1 MSKYPH
7 VLSPLVV
14 RGHVL
19 KNRLEV
25 SNSLPHFL
33 QGNEPFPAESVI
45 THYANNAKAGAAI
58 VTCMGI
64 NNFSRD
70 MIVPME
76 ADFTHF
82 PDFDLYNPACQN
94 YLMQMADAIHY
105 HGAVACMGF
114 FVGPPSGY
122 PLQKPDGSLEILRL
136 SDIANSRPLSEEEVD
151 PFGQSDMMT
160 RSVKAALLNTTP
172 EHMEFI
178 ADSLAQQVKILK
190 FLDFDM
196 VSIHLCYRG
205 QLPTQFLSPL
215 TNTRKDEY
223 GGSLENRAKFP
234 LMCLKKI
241 REAAG
246 RDMIVEILF
255 SGEEPEGGYTMD
267 EGVEFLKMAEP
278 YVDIVQFRAGEA
290 DPNHPIPFEQE
301 HTPFL
306 KYAENAKK
314 KGLKMKVACVGGFHY
329 FDDVEAAVAEGKV
342 DIVSAAR
349 AFISNPN
356 YVQLMQ
362 EGRADDLVPCLRCN
376 KCHGRGPHDPF
387 VSVCSVNPRIGIEH
401 RLDVLESP
409 AQPGMRIAVI
419 GGGPAGM
426 KTAMDLCDRGHKVTL
441 YEAEDHLGGAIY
453 HADFVPFK
461 WTLRDFKQYLIHQV
475 EKRPIDV
482 KLNTRATPEMVQAEG
497 FDMVISALGASPAKP
512 PIPGLDKPHVMVAT
526 ESMIHPET
534 VGHNVVVIGGGE
546 VGVEA
551 GMNLAQKGHEVTVL
565 EMTHMLAPESTA
577 IHYYSM
583 FKDAW
588 EKLPGFHSVVKAT
601 VTAVEDDKVTY
612 LDADGVEH
620 AIPCDS
626 VVISLGMR
634 AKTDEAL
641 AFSSTADRFAIIG
654 DCKKPATV
662 QQAMRQAYAVA
673 HSI

>member
-7 VLSPLVV
+7 VLSPLVI

-45 THYANNAKAGAAI
+45 THYANKAKAGAAI

-105 HGAVACMGF
+105 HGSLACMGF

-136 SDIANSRPLSEEEVD
+136 SDIANSRPISEEEVD

-160 RSVKAALLNTTP
+160 RSVQAALLNTTP
-172 EHMEFI
+172 EHMAFI
-178 ADSLAQQVKILK
+178 AESLAQQVRILK

-215 TNTRKDEY
+215 TNNRKDEY

-234 LMCLKKI
+234 LLCLKKI

-278 YVDIVQFRAGEA
+278 YVDVVQFRASEA
-290 DPNHPIPFEQE
+290 DPNHPIPFELE

-349 AFISNPN
+349 AFISNPD

-387 VSVCSVNPRIGIEH
+387 VSVCSVNPKIGIEH

-409 AQPGMRIAVI
+409 ALPSMRIAVI

-426 KTAMDLCDRGHKVTL
+426 KAAMELSDRGHKVTL
-441 YEAEDHLGGAIY
+441 YEADDHLGGAIY
-453 HADFVPFK
+453 HADFVEFK
-461 WTLRDFKQYLIHQV
+461 WTLRDFKNYLIHQV
-475 EKRPIDV
+475 EKRPIEV
-482 KLNTRATPEMVQAEG
+482 KLNTRATPEIIQAEG
-497 FDMVISALGASPAKP
+497 YDMIISALGASPAKP

-526 ESMIHPET
+526 ESMIHPEK

-551 GMNLAQKGHEVTVL
+551 GMNLAAKGHEVTVL

-583 FKDAW
+583 FQDAW
-588 EKLPGFHSVVKAT
+588 QKLPGFHSVVKAT
-601 VTAVEDDKVTY
+601 VTGVEDDKVTY
-612 LDADGVEH
+612 KDADGVEH
-620 AIPCDS
+620 AIPCDN

-634 AKTDEAL
+634 AKMDEAL
-641 AFSSTADRFAIIG
+641 AFSGIADRFAIIG

-662 QQAMRQAYAVA
+662 QQAMRQAYAIS
-673 HSI
+673 HSV

>member
-1 MSKYPH
+1 MNKYPH

-45 THYANNAKAGAAI
+45 THYANKAKAGAAI

-601 VTAVEDDKVTY
+601 VTAVEDDRVTY
-612 LDADGVEH
+612 LDAEGVEH

-641 AFSSTADRFAIIG
+641 AFSGTADRFAIIG

>member
-1 MSKYPH
+1 MNKYPH

-45 THYANNAKAGAAI
+45 THYANKAKAGAAI

-512 PIPGLDKPHVMVAT
+512 PITGLDKPHVMVAT

-601 VTAVEDDKVTY
+601 VTAVEDDRVTY
-612 LDADGVEH
+612 LDAEGVEH

-641 AFSSTADRFAIIG
+641 AFSNTADRFAIIG

>member
-45 THYANNAKAGAAI
+45 THYANKAKAGAAI

-349 AFISNPN
+349 ACISNPN

-612 LDADGVEH
+612 LDAEGVEH

>member
-7 VLSPLVV
+7 VLSPLVI

-45 THYANNAKAGAAI
+45 THYANKAKAGAAI

-105 HGAVACMGF
+105 HGSLACMGF

-136 SDIANSRPLSEEEVD
+136 SDIANSRPISEEEVD

-178 ADSLAQQVKILK
+178 AESLAQQVRILK

-215 TNTRKDEY
+215 TNNRKDEY

-234 LMCLKKI
+234 LLCLKKI

-278 YVDIVQFRAGEA
+278 YVDVVQFRAGEA
-290 DPNHPIPFEQE
+290 DPNHPIPFELE

-349 AFISNPN
+349 AFISNPD

-387 VSVCSVNPRIGIEH
+387 VSVCSVNPKIGIEH

-409 AQPGMRIAVI
+409 ALPSMRIAVI

-426 KTAMDLCDRGHKVTL
+426 KAAMELSDRGHKVTL
-441 YEAEDHLGGAIY
+441 YEADDHLGGAIY
-453 HADFVPFK
+453 HADFVEFK
-461 WTLRDFKQYLIHQV
+461 WTLRDFKNYLIHQV
-475 EKRPIDV
+475 EKRPIEV
-482 KLNTRATPEMVQAEG
+482 KLNTRATPELIQAEG
-497 FDMVISALGASPAKP
+497 YDMIISALGASPAKP

-526 ESMIHPET
+526 ESMIHPEK

-551 GMNLAQKGHEVTVL
+551 GMNLAAKGHEVTVL

-583 FKDAW
+583 FQDAW
-588 EKLPGFHSVVKAT
+588 QKLPGFHSVVKAT
-601 VTAVEDDKVTY
+601 VTGVEDDKVTY
-612 LDADGVEH
+612 KDADGVEH
-620 AIPCDS
+620 AIPCDN

-634 AKTDEAL
+634 AKMDEAL
-641 AFSSTADRFAIIG
+641 AFSGIADRFAIIG

-662 QQAMRQAYAVA
+662 QQAMRQAYAIS
-673 HSI
+673 HSV

>member
-7 VLSPLVV
+7 VLSPLVI

-45 THYANNAKAGAAI
+45 THYANKAKAGAAI

-82 PDFDLYNPACQN
+82 PDYDLYNPACQN

-105 HGAVACMGF
+105 HGALACMGF

-136 SDIANSRPLSEEEVD
+136 SDIANSRPISEEEVD

-178 ADSLAQQVKILK
+178 AESLAQQVKILK

-215 TNTRKDEY
+215 TNNRKDEY

-234 LMCLKKI
+234 LLCLKKI

-278 YVDIVQFRAGEA
+278 YVDVVQFRAGEA
-290 DPNHPIPFEQE
+290 DPNHPIPFELE

-349 AFISNPN
+349 AFISNPD

-387 VSVCSVNPRIGIEH
+387 VSVCSVNPKIGIEH

-409 AQPGMRIAVI
+409 ALPSMRIAVI

-426 KTAMDLCDRGHKVTL
+426 KAAMELSDRGHKVTL
-441 YEAEDHLGGAIY
+441 YEADDHLGGAIY
-453 HADFVPFK
+453 HADFVEFK
-461 WTLRDFKQYLIHQV
+461 WTLRDFKNYLIHQV
-475 EKRPIDV
+475 EKRPIEV
-482 KLNTRATPEMVQAEG
+482 KLNTRATPEMIQAEG
-497 FDMVISALGASPAKP
+497 YDMIISALGASPAKP

-526 ESMIHPET
+526 DSMIHPEK

-551 GMNLAQKGHEVTVL
+551 GMNLAAKGHEVTVL

-583 FKDAW
+583 FQDAW
-588 EKLPGFHSVVKAT
+588 QKLPGFHSVVKAT
-601 VTAVEDDKVTY
+601 VTGVEDDKVTY
-612 LDADGVEH
+612 KDADGVEH
-620 AIPCDS
+620 AIPCDN

-634 AKTDEAL
+634 AKMDEAL
-641 AFSSTADRFAIIG
+641 AFSGIADRFAIIG

-662 QQAMRQAYAVA
+662 QQAMRQAYAIS
-673 HSI
+673 HSV

>member
-45 THYANNAKAGAAI
+45 THYANKAKAGAAI

-482 KLNTRATPEMVQAEG
+482 KLNTHATPEMVQAEG

-601 VTAVEDDKVTY
+601 VTAVEDDRVTY
-612 LDADGVEH
+612 LDAEGVEH

-641 AFSSTADRFAIIG
+641 AFSNTADRFAIIG

>member
-7 VLSPLVV
+7 VLSPLVI

-45 THYANNAKAGAAI
+45 THYANKAKAGAAI

-105 HGAVACMGF
+105 HGSLACMGF

-136 SDIANSRPLSEEEVD
+136 SDIANSRPISEEEVD

-178 ADSLAQQVKILK
+178 AESLAQQVRILK

-215 TNTRKDEY
+215 TNNRKDEY

-234 LMCLKKI
+234 LLCLKKI

-278 YVDIVQFRAGEA
+278 YVDVVQFRASEA
-290 DPNHPIPFEQE
+290 DPNHPIPFELE

-349 AFISNPN
+349 AFISNPD

-387 VSVCSVNPRIGIEH
+387 VSVCSVNPKIGIEH

-409 AQPGMRIAVI
+409 ALPSMRIAVI

-426 KTAMDLCDRGHKVTL
+426 KAAMELSDRGHKVTL
-441 YEAEDHLGGAIY
+441 YEADDHLGGAIY
-453 HADFVPFK
+453 HADFVEFK
-461 WTLRDFKQYLIHQV
+461 WTLRDFKNYLIHQV
-475 EKRPIDV
+475 EKRPIEV
-482 KLNTRATPEMVQAEG
+482 KLNTRATPEMIQAEG
-497 FDMVISALGASPAKP
+497 YDMIISALGASPAKP

-526 ESMIHPET
+526 ESMIHPEK

-551 GMNLAQKGHEVTVL
+551 GMNLAAKGHEVTVL

-583 FKDAW
+583 FQDAW
-588 EKLPGFHSVVKAT
+588 QKLPGFHSVVKAT
-601 VTAVEDDKVTY
+601 VTGVEDDKVTY
-612 LDADGVEH
+612 KDADGVEH
-620 AIPCDS
+620 AIPCDN

-634 AKTDEAL
+634 AKMDEAL
-641 AFSSTADRFAIIG
+641 AFSGIADRFAIIG

-662 QQAMRQAYAVA
+662 QQAMRQAYAIS
-673 HSI
+673 HSV

>member
-1 MSKYPH
+1 
-7 VLSPLVV
+7 
-14 RGHVL
+14 
-19 KNRLEV
+19 
-25 SNSLPHFL
+25 
-33 QGNEPFPAESVI
+33 
-45 THYANNAKAGAAI
+45 
-58 VTCMGI
+58 
-64 NNFSRD
+64 
-70 MIVPME
+70 
-76 ADFTHF
+76 
-82 PDFDLYNPACQN
+82 
-94 YLMQMADAIHY
+94 
-105 HGAVACMGF
+105 
-114 FVGPPSGY
+114 
-122 PLQKPDGSLEILRL
+122 
-136 SDIANSRPLSEEEVD
+136 
-151 PFGQSDMMT
+151 
-160 RSVKAALLNTTP
+160 
-172 EHMEFI
+172 
-178 ADSLAQQVKILK
+178 
-190 FLDFDM
+190 
-196 VSIHLCYRG
+196 
-205 QLPTQFLSPL
+205 
-215 TNTRKDEY
+215 
-223 GGSLENRAKFP
+223 
-234 LMCLKKI
+234 
-241 REAAG
+241 
-246 RDMIVEILF
+246 
-255 SGEEPEGGYTMD
+255 
-267 EGVEFLKMAEP
+267 
-278 YVDIVQFRAGEA
+278 
-290 DPNHPIPFEQE
+290 
-301 HTPFL
+301 
-306 KYAENAKK
+306 
-314 KGLKMKVACVGGFHY
+314 
-329 FDDVEAAVAEGKV
+329 
-342 DIVSAAR
+342 
-349 AFISNPN
+349 
-356 YVQLMQ
+356 
-362 EGRADDLVPCLRCN
+362 
-376 KCHGRGPHDPF
+376 
-387 VSVCSVNPRIGIEH
+387 
-401 RLDVLESP
+401 
-409 AQPGMRIAVI
+409 MRIAVI

-551 GMNLAQKGHEVTVL
+551 GMNLAQKDHEVTVL

-601 VTAVEDDKVTY
+601 VTAVEDDRVTY
-612 LDADGVEH
+612 LDAEGVEH

-641 AFSSTADRFAIIG
+641 AFSNTADRFAIIG